1 LFIYGKT
8 EYDKKMIKLYTGYS
22 LKNALDICP
31 YTSVG
36 NREETGNFVFVS
48 FLFRTIM
55 LGVFVVL
62 HGVEEKQK
70 SDLQK

>member
-1 LFIYGKT
+1 MSAIFYRPQFVYIGKT

-36 NREETGNFVFVS
+36 NREEFGA
-48 FLFRTIM
+48 
-55 LGVFVVL
+55 
-62 HGVEEKQK
+62 
-70 SDLQK
+70 